1 MEADLPERNVLV
13 IEDEDNLLEML
24 RYNLSK
30 EGYGVYV
37 AEDGDLGLSLAR
49 QMQPDMVILDIMLP
63 KLDGFEVCRI
73 LRRESD
79 VPILMLTARSE
90 EIDRVVGLE
99 LGADDYVV
107 KPFSM
112 RELMARVRA
121 MMRRSYRTSVASTGP
136 AVSRVIRAG
145 DLEMD
150 LTSHVVR
157 LREEA
162 LDLKPREFDL
172 LVLLMSNRGKVYTRN
187 EILDR
192 VWGQDYIG
200 DPRTVD
206 VHIRWLREK
215 VEPDPGSPQMIVTIR
230 GVGYRFQL

>member
-1 MEADLPERNVLV
+1 MPERNVLV

-79 VPILMLTARSE
+79 VPILMLTARSG
-90 EIDRVVGLE
+90 EIDRRVVGLE

-112 RELMARVRA
+112 QRA
-121 MMRRSYRTSVASTGP
+121 DGQG
-136 AVSRVIRAG
+136 AG
-145 DLEMD
+145 DDEAFLQD
-150 LTSHVVR
+150 IGR
-157 LREEA
+157 LYRPP
-162 LDLKPREFDL
+162 LSPGL
-172 LVLLMSNRGKVYTRN
+172 SGRGT
-187 EILDR
+187 
-192 VWGQDYIG
+192 W
-200 DPRTVD
+200 
-206 VHIRWLREK
+206 RW
-215 VEPDPGSPQMIVTIR
+215 T
-230 GVGYRFQL
+230 

>member
-1 MEADLPERNVLV
+1 MPERNVLV

-79 VPILMLTARSE
+79 VPILILTARSE

-107 KPFSM
+107 KPFSI

-121 MMRRSYRTSVASTGP
+121 MMRRSYRTTEAPTIP

-157 LREEA
+157 LGEEV
-162 LDLKPREFDL
+162 LDFKPREFDL
-172 LVLLMSNRGKVYTRN
+172 LALLMSNRGKVYTRH

-215 VEPDPGSPQMIVTIR
+215 VERDPSSPQMIVTIR

>member
-1 MEADLPERNVLV
+1 MPERNVLV

-79 VPILMLTARSE
+79 VPILILTARSE

-107 KPFSM
+107 KPFSI

-121 MMRRSYRTSVASTGP
+121 MMRRSYRTTEAPASP
-136 AVSRVIRAG
+136 AVSRIIRAG

-157 LREEA
+157 LGEEV
-162 LDLKPREFDL
+162 LDFKPREFDL
-172 LVLLMSNRGKVYTRN
+172 LALLMSNRGKVYTRH

-215 VEPDPGSPQMIVTIR
+215 VERDPSSPQMIVTIR